1 MRSAYDAD
9 VFTDPAEAIPIT
21 SFRKLFSR
29 RQDWPEGVRYHLW
42 AVYASAGQPCE
53 GMASFFTLPSA
64 GFGGYVALT
73 GSLRGKGRL
82 LPLLRRM
89 EQRMVQDGSTN
100 KGWYIECGENTDRSR
115 FTRHGFREINVDYR
129 QPLLPGAESTES
141 AGEMLHLLYKPF
153 GRVYEGAELKVGD
166 LLSALADILRSGT
179 ASTSIDPSTIRRSD

>member
-1 MRSAYDAD
+1 
-9 VFTDPAEAIPIT
+9 
-21 SFRKLFSR
+21 
-29 RQDWPEGVRYHLW
+29 
-42 AVYASAGQPCE
+42 
-53 GMASFFTLPSA
+53 MASFFTLPSA

-153 GRVYEGAELKVGD
+153 GRGTMRAPSSRLGD
-166 LLSALADILRSGT
+166 FSRRWPTFFAPCT
-179 ASTSIDPSTIRRSD
+179 ASTSHRSIRTIRRSRLS